1 MKKTFSLFIAVLILL
16 SGSCFLSVKA
26 EPVVGDDVVAAPMR
40 RPISPKQP
48 MWLIHIDTWNWP
60 DPQKIIDLIPE
71 DIRPFAVM
79 NISLSISH
87 NEETGE
93 MNIAP
98 DGYEIARSWLRT
110 CAENRVWATV
120 QCASGG
126 FSHFSE
132 YDLSVYEEFYRD
144 YPNFIGWNFAE
155 QFWGYDDKF
164 SCSWLERMGLF
175 AQLMKM
181 AHRYGGYLITSWCGA
196 FWGANL
202 NPIAMM
208 KRSPEFAAMCERCPE
223 HFILCEKFTMT
234 SCFHEIE
241 STCLGTWLSGYA
253 GQYGIRFDQCGWHE
267 NFGTYPEA
275 AGAIP
280 VLSHMMLTGETVTD
294 GPELI
299 WQQDF
304 REAGTVTTA
313 DGYTAR
319 RWEFFPQF
327 VNISIDVFRKIL
339 DGSVRI
345 LDRKEV
351 IDRTKVVILQDV
363 KKNGDREEYMS
374 PAGLFKGLYQM
385 DEDGEWLDN
394 IMWFKKS
401 GRYPAVPTVYRL
413 ADSLAQ
419 TFDVKIRAT
428 NVSKR
433 WPTVAD
439 KVKEFNTLFPEEY
452 TGDAYFSR
460 VENAWVGYNPY
471 VKDQAARGTV
481 PFLYNTCEKMEV
493 VFNQYSLM
501 QLRETS
507 DRLDFYLTNYR
518 TDETKLRTDTI
529 RIYGAVAEPTY
540 TFIDRASHQP
550 SRVAATWSNDV
561 FTLVVSHNGPLDLS
575 VQCAGAATGRLTEV
589 TPAVI
594 RRPAIPSV
602 YTGPRQYEAESFD
615 YKNID
620 RCVTNGFH
628 SNVRGYTG
636 QGYLSFGK
644 KANAAVRDTIT
655 VDRGGFYQLRLRYAA
670 PEGAVRTVNIYV
682 NGTRVTTM
690 NLTKSKNG
698 EFWKEFARKIKL
710 KAGRNE
716 IRFSAASAGTYNLYL
731 DNMVIEAVDNARRY
745 DFTGDVASTV
755 ATTPVAEMV
764 TLCSGAAGVVKYV
777 DAAGVADNAVAG
789 YESDASAVG
798 AADLDLFPVDATDY
812 SIVWKGYADAPGV
825 AAGVLMRAGGASCVA
840 GMKAGYLFMS
850 RRGEDD
856 RISLSVAS
864 ADAEAVRSLSGYV
877 SDITA
882 APGVPVWYR
891 ASVSG
896 DRLLFECSAD
906 SLVWQGAS
914 QTSVTDAGHAVGASQ
929 IIWGYEGAAAGWA
942 MDDIALLQS
951 GIGVSRTYLDH
962 FSAYYGRTERESKSF
977 YVSGSGLIEDIQ
989 VSVEGDY
996 EISLKAD
1003 GDYAADL
1010 TVPQISGESARKEI
1024 FVRLKDGLEMG
1035 DYAGTVTIAT
1045 ALVPVRT
1052 VSLSGKVVPP
1062 TVNLKYDFESDAA
1075 TTIATTIPAKDITVG
1090 KGNSAKAGVVD
1101 YTDASGLRGHWLKAY
1116 GGGQRNGT
1124 GILNLSRFT
1133 DLATDYSVTWKQAF
1147 ASADDSYKVGVLLRG
1162 NKAKVGTSSTGYV
1175 QGMMQGYVFIV
1186 YNNCPAGN
1194 SEFRIYSST
1203 ASTNLTMLA
1212 NGIVGGLNPSAGQP
1226 VWYRASAQGENSVTL
1241 RFEYSTD
1248 SVNWKL
1254 ATVYTDVNGMFKQ
1267 GSTQVVWGLAA
1278 ATQGFCLDDIVFDGV
1293 TYDESVLSS
1302 LGAGILQDGVLVA
1315 EEFYT
1320 LTGQRVT
1327 LGAGER
1333 NGFYIVRR
1341 TYSDGRVE
1349 SAKVWLQK

>member
-1 MKKTFSLFIAVLILL
+1 MVL
-16 SGSCFLSVKA
+16 SGSSFLSVKA
-26 EPVVGDDVVAAPMR
+26 APVADDEIVAAPMR
-40 RPISPKQP
+40 RPISPEQP

-60 DPQKIIDLIPE
+60 DPQKIIDLVPE

-93 MNIAP
+93 MSVAP
-98 DGYEIARSWLRT
+98 DGYEIAKSWLRT
-110 CAENRVWATV
+110 CAENRIWATV

-164 SCSWLERMGLF
+164 SCTWLERMGLF

-208 KRSPEFAAMCERCPE
+208 KRSPEFAAMCERWPE

-267 NFGTYPEA
+267 SFGTFPEA

-304 REAGTVTTA
+304 REAGTTATA

-327 VNISIDVFRKIL
+327 VNISIDLFRKII

-351 IDRTKVVILQDV
+351 IDRTKVVILQDIN
-363 KKNGDREEYMS
+363 KGGDREDYMT

-394 IMWFKKS
+394 IMWFKES
-401 GRYPAVPTVYRL
+401 GRYPAVPTVYKL

-419 TFDVKIRAT
+419 TFEVKLRSS

-471 VKDQAARGTV
+471 VKDQAARGSV
-481 PFLYNTCEKMEV
+481 PFLYNTCDRMEV

-501 QLRETS
+501 QLRETA

-518 TDETKLRTDTI
+518 TDESGLRTDTI
-529 RIYGAVAEPTY
+529 RIYGATTEPEY
-540 TFIDRASHQP
+540 TFADRASHQP
-550 SRVAATWSNDV
+550 SRVEATWKDGV
-561 FTLVVSHNGPLDLS
+561 YVLAISHNGPLDLS
-575 VQCAGAATGRLTEV
+575 VRCAGAATARLTEV
-589 TPAVI
+589 TPSVV
-594 RRPAIPSV
+594 RKPAIPSV

-620 RCVTNGFH
+620 RCVTNGFY
-628 SNVRGYTG
+628 SNVKGYTG
-636 QGYLSFGK
+636 QGYVSFGK
-644 KANAAVRDTIT
+644 RAGAAVRDTVT
-655 VDRGGFYQLRLRYAA
+655 VDRSGFYQFRLRYAA
-670 PEGAVRTVNIYV
+670 PEGAVRTVSIYV
-682 NGTRVTTM
+682 NGARVTTM
-690 NLTKSKNG
+690 NLTKSKTG
-698 EFWKEFARKIKL
+698 EYWKEFTRKIKL

-731 DNMVIEAVDNARRY
+731 DNMVIEAVDNARCY
-745 DFTGDVASTV
+745 DFTGDVA
-755 ATTPVAEMV
+755 TTEAADPAAEMV
-764 TLCSGAAGVVKYV
+764 TLCSGAAGVVQYL
-777 DAAGVADNAVAG
+777 DAAGTVDNALTGYASPDAG
-789 YESDASAVG
+789 VG
-798 AADLDLFPVDATDY
+798 AADLDLFPIDASDY
-812 SIVWKGYADAPGV
+812 GIVWKGYADAPG
-825 AAGVLMRAGGASCVA
+825 ATAGVLMRAGGASSVA
-840 GMKAGYLFMS
+840 GMKTGYLFLS
-850 RRGEDD
+850 RRDEDGH
-856 RISLSVAS
+856 ISLSVAS
-864 ADAEAVRSLSGYV
+864 VDEEAVRSLSAYTSGIEAV
-877 SDITA
+877 A
-882 APGVPVWYR
+882 GVPVWYR
-891 ASVSG
+891 AFVSG
-896 DRLLFECSAD
+896 DSLLFECSAD
-906 SLVWQGAS
+906 SLVWQGAA
-914 QTSVTDAGHAVGASQ
+914 QTFAKDAGHAVGATQ
-929 IIWGYEGAAAGWA
+929 VVWGYEGSATGWA
-942 MDDIALLQS
+942 MDNILLLQS
-951 GIGVSRTYLDH
+951 GVNVSRTYLDH
-962 FSAYYGRTERESKSF
+962 FSAYYGQSAGEPKSF
-977 YVSGSGLIEDIQ
+977 YLSGTGLTEDIR
-989 VSVEGDY
+989 VSVDGDY
-996 EISLKAD
+996 EISSTVD
-1003 GDYAADL
+1003 GDYGQAL
-1010 TVPQISGESARKEI
+1010 TLRQVSGEIARQEI
-1024 FVRLKDGLEMG
+1024 FIRLRSGLEMG
-1035 DYAGTVTIAT
+1035 DYTGTVTIAT
-1045 ALVPVRT
+1045 ALVPTRT
-1052 VSLSGKVVPP
+1052 ISLSGKVVPP
-1062 TVNLKYDFESDAA
+1062 VVALKYDFEEDAA
-1075 TTIATTIPAKDITVG
+1075 TTISTPVPAKDITVG
-1090 KGNSAKAGVVD
+1090 AANGAKAGVVD
-1101 YTDASGLRGHWLKAY
+1101 YTDADGARSHWLKAY
-1116 GGGQRNGT
+1116 GGGVRNGT

-1133 DLATDYSVTWKQAF
+1133 DQATDYSVVWKQVLT
-1147 ASADDSYKVGVLLRG
+1147 STSDSYKVGVLLRG
-1162 NKAKVGTSSTGYV
+1162 NKDKVGTSSTGYV

-1186 YNNCPAGN
+1186 YNNCSAGN
-1194 SEFRIYSST
+1194 SEFRIYNST

-1212 NGIVGGLNPSAGQP
+1212 NSVVADLNPAVGQP
-1226 VWYRASAQGENSVTL
+1226 VWYRASAEGENSVVL
-1241 RFEYSTD
+1241 RLEYSTD
-1248 SVNWKL
+1248 SVTWKL
-1254 ATVYTDVNGMFKQ
+1254 ASLFTDTKGTFKR

-1278 ATQGFCLDDIVFDGV
+1278 ATQGFCLDNIIFDGV
-1293 TYDESVLSS
+1293 TYDESVLSLES
-1302 LGAGILQDGVLVA
+1302 GIRQEGTLVT

-1320 LTGQRVT
+1320 LTGQRVVPD
-1327 LGAGER
+1327 AVECR
-1333 NGFYIVRR
+1333 GFYIVRR
-1341 TYSDGRVE
+1341 HYSDGRVE
-1349 SAKVWLQK
+1349 SHKVWIPNR

>member
-1 MKKTFSLFIAVLILL
+1 MKKTFSLLLNVLILL
-16 SGSCFLSVKA
+16 SGSSFLSAKA
-26 EPVVGDDVVAAPMR
+26 ETLAVEEIVAAPMR
-40 RPISPKQP
+40 RPISPEQP
-48 MWLIHIDTWNWP
+48 MWLMHIDTWNWP
-60 DPQKIIDLIPE
+60 DPQKIIDLVPE
-71 DIRPFAVM
+71 DIRPFVVM

-98 DGYEIARSWLRT
+98 DGYEIAKSWLRT
-110 CAENRVWATV
+110 CAENRMWAMV

-164 SCSWLERMGLF
+164 SCTWLERMGLF

-181 AHRYGGYLITSWCGA
+181 AHRYGGYLVSSWCGA

-208 KRSPEFAAMCERCPE
+208 KRSPEFAAMCERWPE

-241 STCLGTWLSGYA
+241 STCLGTWLSGYS

-267 NFGTYPEA
+267 SLGTFPEA

-299 WQQDF
+299 WQQDVH
-304 REAGTVTTA
+304 EVGTVVTA

-327 VNISIDVFRKIL
+327 VNISIDLFRKIL

-351 IDRTKVVILQDV
+351 IDRTKVVILQDIN
-363 KKNGDREEYMS
+363 KGGDREDYMT

-385 DEDGEWLDN
+385 DEDGEWLEN

-419 TFDVKIRAT
+419 TFTVKVRSS
-428 NVSKR
+428 NFSKR

-471 VKDQAARGTV
+471 VKDKTAKGSV

-501 QLRETS
+501 QLRETA
-507 DRLDFYLTNYR
+507 DKLDFYLTNYR

-529 RIYGAVAEPTY
+529 RIYGATAEPQY
-540 TFIDRASHQP
+540 TFTDRASHQP
-550 SRVAATWSNDV
+550 SRVSATWKDGV
-561 FTLVVSHNGPLDLS
+561 YTLAVSHNGPLDLS
-575 VQCAGAATGRLTEV
+575 VRCAGAAADRLTEV

-594 RRPAIPSV
+594 RKPAIPSV

-615 YKNID
+615 YKNVD
-620 RCVTNGFH
+620 RCVTNGVY
-628 SNVRGYTG
+628 SNVKGYTG
-636 QGYLSFGK
+636 QGYMSFGK
-644 KANAAVRDTIT
+644 KAGATVRDTVT
-655 VDRGGFYQLRLRYAA
+655 VDRSGFYQLRLRYAA
-670 PEGAVRTVNIYV
+670 PEGAVRTVSIYV
-682 NGTRVTTM
+682 NGARVTTM
-690 NLTKSKNG
+690 NLTKSKAG
-698 EFWKEFARKIKL
+698 EYWKEFNRKVKL

-716 IRFSAASAGTYNLYL
+716 IRFSATSAGTYNLYL
-731 DNMVIEAVDNARRY
+731 DNMVIEAVENARRY
-745 DFTGDVASTV
+745 DFTGDVATTE
-755 ATTPVAEMV
+755 ATNPVAEMI
-764 TLCSGAAGVVKYV
+764 TLCSGAAGVVKYT
-777 DAAGVADNAVAG
+777 DAAGIGDNALTG
-789 YESDASAVG
+789 YASADAGVG
-798 AADLDLFPVDATDY
+798 AADLDLFPIDASDY
-812 SIVWKGYADAPGV
+812 SVVWKGYADVPG
-825 AAGVLMRAGGASCVA
+825 ATAGVLMRAGGASSVA
-840 GMKAGYLFMS
+840 GMKCGYLFLA
-850 RRGEDD
+850 RRGDD
-856 RISLSVAS
+856 DNISLSIAVAG
-864 ADAEAVRSLSGYV
+864 ETAVRPLTAYT
-877 SDITA
+877 SDIKA
-882 APGVPVWYR
+882 VAGVPVWYR

-896 DRLLFECSAD
+896 DSLLFECSAD
-906 SLVWQGAS
+906 SLIWQGAA
-914 QTSVTDAGHAVGASQ
+914 QTFVKDPDHTIGATQ
-929 IIWGYEGAAAGWA
+929 LIWGYEGSATGWT
-942 MDDIALLQS
+942 MDDILLLQS
-951 GIGVSRTYLDH
+951 GVNVSRTYLDH
-962 FSAYYGRTERESKSF
+962 FSAYYKQSGGEPKSF
-977 YVSGSGLIEDIQ
+977 YLSGTGLTEDVL
-989 VSVEGDY
+989 VSVDGDY
-996 EISLKAD
+996 EISSKAD
-1003 GDYAADL
+1003 GDYAQSL
-1010 TVPQISGESARKEI
+1010 TLTQAAGEIARQEL
-1024 FVRLKDGLEMG
+1024 FVRLKAGLEMG
-1035 DYAGTVTIAT
+1035 DYTGMVSIAT

-1052 VSLSGKVVPP
+1052 ISLSGKVVPP
-1062 TVNLKYDFESDAA
+1062 AVSLKYDFEEDIAM
-1075 TTIATTIPAKDITVG
+1075 TISTPIPAKDITIG
-1090 KGNSAKAGVVD
+1090 TANGAKAGVVD
-1101 YTDASGLRGHWLKAY
+1101 YTDAAGVRSHWLKAY
-1116 GGGQRNGT
+1116 GGGVRNGT
-1124 GILNLSRFT
+1124 GILNLTRFT
-1133 DLATDYSVTWKQAF
+1133 DKSTDYSVVWKQALT
-1147 ASADDSYKVGVLLRG
+1147 SATDGYKVGVLLRG
-1162 NKAKVGTSSTGYV
+1162 NKSKVGTSSTGYV

-1186 YNNCPAGN
+1186 YNNRSAGN
-1194 SEFRIYSST
+1194 SEFRIYNST

-1212 NGIVGGLNPSAGQP
+1212 NGIVGDLNPSADQP
-1226 VWYRASAQGENSVTL
+1226 VWYRATAQGESSVTL
-1241 RFEYSTD
+1241 KFEYSTD
-1248 SVNWKL
+1248 SVTWKVASL
-1254 ATVYTDVNGMFKQ
+1254 FTDTNGMFKQ

-1278 ATQGFCLDDIVFDGV
+1278 ATQGFCLDNIVFEGV
-1293 TYDESVLSS
+1293 TYDESVLSIES
-1302 LGAGILQDGVLVA
+1302 GIRQDGDLVR

-1320 LTGQRVT
+1320 LTGQRI
-1327 LGAGER
+1327 APEAAER

-1349 SAKVWLQK
+1349 SRKVWSSRQ